1 MLSPKENLKDLI
13 RIDNPKQSRRD
24 FLRLDK
30 NENIIGFD
38 EEFIKKICAE
48 ITSDMVTSY
57 PETYILYEKI
67 AEWIGVSE
75 DKIYVS
81 AGSDAA
87 IKSIF
92 EVFVEQNDEVIIL
105 HPTYAM
111 YYVYAQMFGVNL
123 KKIGFNDNLDLD
135 YQEIILAITDNTK
148 LICIANPNSP
158 TGTIIEEN
166 GILEILRYAS
176 EKEVL
181 VLMDEAYYMFY
192 PKTMVLHLGK
202 FDNLIVIRSFTKTCG
217 LASARL
223 GFAVSTPYI
232 IDCLKKV
239 RPLYE
244 VNSFSI
250 ILGCL
255 LLENEHVLK
264 KNMNLFSEG
273 KEYLLS
279 RLTDLHLK
287 YYPTYANFVL
297 IDMGTPEQAINIRDQ
312 LRERK
317 ILVRA
322 GYEEFPLSQCI
333 RVTIERQDQMRIFV
347 DVLEEIIKEEH
358 ETEIVR

>member
-1 MLSPKENLKDLI
+1 MLSPKENLKDLV
-13 RIDNPKQSRRD
+13 RIDNPKQSRKG

-30 NENIIGFD
+30 NENFIGFN
-38 EEFIKKICAE
+38 EEFIKKICSE
-48 ITSDMVTSY
+48 ITSDMITSY

-75 DKIYVS
+75 DKIYIS

-87 IKSIF
+87 IKSVF
-92 EVFVEQNDEVIIL
+92 EVFIEQDDEVIIL

-111 YYVYAQMFGVNL
+111 YYVYAQMFGANL
-123 KKIGFNDNLDLD
+123 KKIGFDDNLNLD
-135 YQEIILAITDNTK
+135 FRKIISAITNNTK

-158 TGTIIEEN
+158 TGTVIGEN

-192 PKTMVLHLGK
+192 PRTTISHLGK
-202 FDNLIVIRSFTKTCG
+202 FDNLVIIRSFTKTCG

-223 GFAVSTPYI
+223 GFAVSTPHI
-232 IDCLKKV
+232 IGCMKKV

-255 LLENEHVLK
+255 LLEDEHVLK
-264 KNMNLFSEG
+264 KNINLFFEG

-297 IDMGTPEQAINIRDQ
+297 IDMETPERAINIRDQ

-317 ILVRA
+317 ILVKA

-333 RVTIERQDQMRIFV
+333 RVTIGRQDQMRIFV
-347 DVLEEIIKEEH
+347 GALEKIIQEQCDGDLK
-358 ETEIVR
+358 

>member
-1 MLSPKENLKDLI
+1 MFSTKENLKNLI
-13 RIDNPKQSRRD
+13 RIDNPKQSRRG

-30 NENIIGFD
+30 NENIIGFN
-38 EEFIKKICAE
+38 EEFIKKVCAE
-48 ITSDMVTSY
+48 ITSDVITSY

-67 AEWIGVSE
+67 TEWIGVSE
-75 DKIYVS
+75 DKIYIS

-87 IKSIF
+87 IKSVF
-92 EVFVEQNDEVIIL
+92 EVFIEQDDEVIIL

-111 YYVYAQMFGVNL
+111 YYVYAQMFGANL
-123 KKIGFNDNLDLD
+123 KKIGFDDNLNLD
-135 YQEIILAITDNTK
+135 YRKIISAITDNTK

-166 GILEILRYAS
+166 GILEILRYTS
-176 EKEVL
+176 KKEVL

-192 PKTMVLHLGK
+192 PRTTVSHLGK
-202 FDNLIVIRSFTKTCG
+202 FDNLVIIRSFTKACG

-223 GFAVSTPYI
+223 GFAVSNPYI
-232 IDCLKKV
+232 IGCMKKV

-255 LLENEHVLK
+255 LLEDEHVLK
-264 KNMNLFSEG
+264 KNINLFFEG
-273 KEYLLS
+273 KKYLLS

-297 IDMGTPEQAINIRDQ
+297 IDMETPERAINVRDQ

-317 ILVRA
+317 ILVKA

-333 RVTIERQDQMRIFV
+333 RVTIGRQDLMRLFV
-347 DVLEEIIKEEH
+347 DVLEKIIQEQCDGDLK
-358 ETEIVR
+358 